1 MKKTSFTYG
10 SDVFDKSNSSW
21 SKTTPMFLA
30 ELTGIN
36 LFNLKRT
43 YFMKKSMGNRGY

>member
-21 SKTTPMFLA
+21 SKTTPILA
-30 ELTGIN
+30 ELTGIIQLKEN
-36 LFNLKRT
+36 LFHE
-43 YFMKKSMGNRGY
+43 KKYGK

>member
-1 MKKTSFTYG
+1 MKKTSFTYD

-30 ELTGIN
+30 ELTGIIQLKEN
-36 LFNLKRT
+36 LFHE
-43 YFMKKSMGNRGY
+43 KKYGK

>member
-30 ELTGIN
+30 ELTGIVQLKEN
-36 LFNLKRT
+36 LFHE
-43 YFMKKSMGNRGY
+43 KKYGK